1 MTDCPSSETK
11 LDPHVVEIKE
21 DTLPPS
27 IENATVLPP
36 LPRPVHRVTGEH
48 PPVRATSTDDD
59 TLTPVVTGQENTS
72 ANLQNCEPED
82 TLPDYLDQHR

>member
-11 LDPHVVEIKE
+11 RDPHVVEMKE
-21 DTLPPS
+21 DTLPPA
-27 IENATVLPP
+27 IENAP
-36 LPRPVHRVTGEH
+36 LRSPLRPVRRVTGEH
-48 PPVRATSTDDD
+48 PPVRATSTDED

-82 TLPDYLDQHR
+82 TLPEYLDQHR